1 MKKLFLLLSFFCLIG
16 CKENTYIIG
25 QAQQQKAAY
34 TVNVYDDKGDWYET
48 GLLIESLDNKMFVQI
63 NDGRHE
69 LGVLLRER
77 GAFRGNGCYA
87 RAGQLRRHAV

>member
-69 LGVLLRER
+69 LVKSDKEEYSYMVETEKEVL
-77 GAFRGNGCYA
+77 Y
-87 RAGQLRRHAV
+87 VK

>member
-63 NDGRHE
+63 NDGRNE
-69 LGVLLRER
+69 LVKSDKEEYRYMVETEKEVL
-77 GAFRGNGCYA
+77 Y
-87 RAGQLRRHAV
+87 VK